1 MAASRPLPLAGTCA
15 ILHDRI
21 PEPGEKDTDIAYARA
36 IVGQAGKACSKMAEA
51 IDKIRDDAD
60 ISDIGKAKQRAKTIS
75 LYSKPVIEDLLKAQA
90 RIKERSAV
98 VVGTINKLLELT
110 EQEQALGAEIRAC
123 CRALPSGERTKLLS
137 QAENAGDMLTIRSL
151 LHGPA
156 YLSGLHQQ
164 IVDNARTALQESL
177 SPSETVQRGRLDET
191 LEILDIVTDSL
202 EIMVIE
208 HESAAL

>member
-36 IVGQAGKACSKMAEA
+36 IVGQAGKTCSRMAEA
-51 IDKIRDDAD
+51 LDKIRDDTD

-90 RIKERSAV
+90 RIKEQSARTV
-98 VVGTINKLLELT
+98 SIINTLPDLT

-123 CRALPSGERTKLLS
+123 CRALPSGERTKLLT
-137 QAENAGDMLTIRSL
+137 QAEEAGDLLTVRSL
-151 LHGPA
+151 LHGPVF
-156 YLSGLHQQ
+156 LSGLHQQ

-177 SPSETVQRGRLDET
+177 SPSETVQRGRLNET
-191 LEILDIVTDSL
+191 LEILDIVTDGL
-202 EIMVIE
+202 ERLVIE
-208 HESAAL
+208 HEAAAI